1 MTDSYIALDLET
13 TGLEPKKEKITEI
26 AALKVEHGQIT
37 GRFVTLVNPKRP
49 LTERVVELTGITDD
63 MLKDA
68 PVIEDIIGEVLE
80 FIGNLPLLG
89 HNIRF
94 DYSFLKQ
101 AAVNQKM
108 EFECEAVDTLK
119 VCRKLMPEQEKK
131 NLGNACT
138 YYKIE
143 QPLAHR
149 AEADALSAHF
159 LYQKLVALYGEEQPE
174 LFVTTPLNCRMKRQQ
189 PATKRAIW
197 SLRPRGSSRS
207 HRIRGLRFA
216 LFTREMLPTACRTR
230 QERLYAIRREITAR
244 SKRNLPLFVRK
255 PDTS

>member
-138 YYKIE
+138 WRTGQRPMHYPPISCIRSWLPFMEKNS
-143 QPLAHR
+143 R
-149 AEADALSAHF
+149 
-159 LYQKLVALYGEEQPE
+159 
-174 LFVTTPLNCRMKRQQ
+174 N
-189 PATKRAIW
+189 
-197 SLRPRGSSRS
+197 SL
-207 HRIRGLRFA
+207 
-216 LFTREMLPTACRTR
+216 
-230 QERLYAIRREITAR
+230 
-244 SKRNLPLFVRK
+244 
-255 PDTS
+255 

>member
-1 MTDSYIALDLET
+1 
-13 TGLEPKKEKITEI
+13 
-26 AALKVEHGQIT
+26 
-37 GRFVTLVNPKRP
+37 
-49 LTERVVELTGITDD
+49 
-63 MLKDA
+63 
-68 PVIEDIIGEVLE
+68 VLE

-189 PATKRAIW
+189 PATKRQKEYLQDLLKCHRIDITVQ
-197 SLRPRGSSRS
+197 LDDISRS
-207 HRIRGLRFA
+207 DA
-216 LFTREMLPTACRTR
+216 S
-230 QERLYAIRREITAR
+230 RLIDKIILQYGR
-244 SKRNLPLFVRK
+244 VK
-255 PDTS
+255 PQNK

>member
-1 MTDSYIALDLET
+1 MIDSYIALDLET

-68 PVIEDIIGEVLE
+68 PVIENIIGEVLG
-80 FIGNLPLLG
+80 FIGDLPLLG

-119 VCRKLMPEQEKK
+119 LCRKLMPEQEKK
-131 NLGNACT
+131 NLGNACI
-138 YYKIE
+138 YYKITAFDT
-143 QPLAHR
+143 PGRGRCLVGAF
-149 AEADALSAHF
+149 ALSEVKGTSWRRPARVICDNAF
-159 LYQKLVALYGEEQPE
+159 KLPDEATAAGNE
-174 LFVTTPLNCRMKRQQ
+174 K
-189 PATKRAIW
+189 TKRILAGFIKM
-197 SLRPRGSSRS
+197 S
-207 HRIRGLRFA
+207 
-216 LFTREMLPTACRTR
+216 
-230 QERLYAIRREITAR
+230 
-244 SKRNLPLFVRK
+244 
-255 PDTS
+255 

>member
-119 VCRKLMPEQEKK
+119 LCRKLMPEQEKK

-138 YYKIE
+138 YSASICWWRVR
-143 QPLAHR
+143 LA
-149 AEADALSAHF
+149 
-159 LYQKLVALYGEEQPE
+159 
-174 LFVTTPLNCRMKRQQ
+174 
-189 PATKRAIW
+189 
-197 SLRPRGSSRS
+197 
-207 HRIRGLRFA
+207 
-216 LFTREMLPTACRTR
+216 
-230 QERLYAIRREITAR
+230 
-244 SKRNLPLFVRK
+244 
-255 PDTS
+255 

>member
-1 MTDSYIALDLET
+1 M
-13 TGLEPKKEKITEI
+13 
-26 AALKVEHGQIT
+26 
-37 GRFVTLVNPKRP
+37 
-49 LTERVVELTGITDD
+49 
-63 MLKDA
+63 
-68 PVIEDIIGEVLE
+68 LE

-119 VCRKLMPEQEKK
+119 LCRKLMPEQEKK

-159 LYQKLVALYGEEQPE
+159 LYQKSGCPSWRRAARIICDN
-174 LFVTTPLNCRMKRQQ
+174 PLNCRMKRQQ
-189 PATKRAIW
+189 PATKRQKEYLQDLLKCHRIDITVQ
-197 SLRPRGSSRS
+197 LNDISRS
-207 HRIRGLRFA
+207 DA
-216 LFTREMLPTACRTR
+216 S
-230 QERLYAIRREITAR
+230 RLIDKIILQYGR
-244 SKRNLPLFVRK
+244 VK
-255 PDTS
+255 PQNK

>member
-13 TGLEPKKEKITEI
+13 TGLEPKKKNNGDRSSESRAWTDHRPFRNSGKS
-26 AALKVEHGQIT
+26 
-37 GRFVTLVNPKRP
+37 KRP

-131 NLGNACT
+131 
-138 YYKIE
+138 
-143 QPLAHR
+143 
-149 AEADALSAHF
+149 
-159 LYQKLVALYGEEQPE
+159 
-174 LFVTTPLNCRMKRQQ
+174 
-189 PATKRAIW
+189 IW
-197 SLRPRGSSRS
+197 EMPVPIIRSNSPWRTGQRPMHYPPISCIRSWLPFMEKNSRNSL
-207 HRIRGLRFA
+207 
-216 LFTREMLPTACRTR
+216 
-230 QERLYAIRREITAR
+230 
-244 SKRNLPLFVRK
+244 
-255 PDTS
+255 

>member
-1 MTDSYIALDLET
+1 MIDSYIALDLET

-68 PVIEDIIGEVLE
+68 PVIENSYWRGAGIYWRSAPV
-80 FIGNLPLLG
+80 LG

-119 VCRKLMPEQEKK
+119 LCRKLMPEQEKK
-131 NLGNACT
+131 NLGNACI

-143 QPLAHR
+143 QPLTHR
-149 AEADALSAHF
+149 AEADALSAHL
-159 LYQKLVALYGEEQPE
+159 LYQKLRGLHGEDQPE
-174 LFVTTPLNCRMKRQQ
+174 LFATMPLNCRMKRQQ
-189 PATKRAIW
+189 PATKRQKEYLQDLLKCHRIDVTVQIDAM
-197 SLRPRGSSRS
+197 SRS
-207 HRIRGLRFA
+207 EVSRMIDNIISQYGRMTSRISG
-216 LFTREMLPTACRTR
+216 E
-230 QERLYAIRREITAR
+230 Q
-244 SKRNLPLFVRK
+244 K
-255 PDTS
+255 D

>member
-68 PVIEDIIGEVLE
+68 PVIDDIIGEVLE

-119 VCRKLMPEQEKK
+119 LCRKLMPEQEKK

-159 LYQKLVALYGEEQPE
+159 LYQKLGCPSWRRAAGTLCDNPFKLPDEAAATGNEKA
-174 LFVTTPLNCRMKRQQ
+174 KRIL
-189 PATKRAIW
+189 AGFIKM
-197 SLRPRGSSRS
+197 S
-207 HRIRGLRFA
+207 
-216 LFTREMLPTACRTR
+216 
-230 QERLYAIRREITAR
+230 
-244 SKRNLPLFVRK
+244 
-255 PDTS
+255 

>member
-119 VCRKLMPEQEKK
+119 VCRKLMPGQEKK

-138 YYKIE
+138 DYKIE

-159 LYQKLVALYGEEQPE
+159 LYQKLVALHGEEQPE

-189 PATKRAIW
+189 PATKRQKEYLQDLLKCHRIDITVQ
-197 SLRPRGSSRS
+197 LDDISRS
-207 HRIRGLRFA
+207 DA
-216 LFTREMLPTACRTR
+216 S
-230 QERLYAIRREITAR
+230 RLIDKIILQYGR
-244 SKRNLPLFVRK
+244 VK
-255 PDTS
+255 PQNK

>member
-159 LYQKLVALYGEEQPE
+159 LYQKLGCPSWRRTAGTLCDNPFKLPDEAAATGNEKA
-174 LFVTTPLNCRMKRQQ
+174 KRIL
-189 PATKRAIW
+189 AGFIKM
-197 SLRPRGSSRS
+197 S
-207 HRIRGLRFA
+207 
-216 LFTREMLPTACRTR
+216 
-230 QERLYAIRREITAR
+230 
-244 SKRNLPLFVRK
+244 
-255 PDTS
+255 

>member
-1 MTDSYIALDLET
+1 MADEMINSYVALDLET
-13 TGLEPKKEKITEI
+13 TGIGARHEKITEI
-26 AALKVEHGQIT
+26 GMVKVIDGETTDTYHT
-37 GRFVTLVNPKRP
+37 MVNPHREIPKRI
-49 LTERVVELTGITDD
+49 VELTGITDD
-63 MLKDA
+63 MVKDA
-68 PVIEDIIGEVLE
+68 LGIEEILDEVLAFTE
-80 FIGNLPLLG
+80 DLPLLG
-89 HNIRF
+89 HQIIF
-94 DYSFLKQ
+94 DYGFLVQ

-159 LYQKLVALYGEEQPE
+159 LYQKLVALHGEEQPE

-189 PATKRAIW
+189 PATKRQKEYLQDLLKCHRIDITVQ
-197 SLRPRGSSRS
+197 LDDISRS
-207 HRIRGLRFA
+207 DA
-216 LFTREMLPTACRTR
+216 S
-230 QERLYAIRREITAR
+230 RLIDKIILQYGR
-244 SKRNLPLFVRK
+244 VK
-255 PDTS
+255 PQNK

>member
-131 NLGNACT
+131 NLQEMADDHTMVETSEGTFEWTQEMTDQSIAE
-138 YYKIE
+138 YE
-143 QPLAHR
+143 QTLK
-149 AEADALSAHF
+149 DIKNGL
-159 LYQKLVALYGEEQPE
+159 LVSKSVDGDTECM
-174 LFVTTPLNCRMKRQQ
+174 TTFNPN
-189 PATKRAIW
+189 W
-197 SLRPRGSSRS
+197 VGS
-207 HRIRGLRFA
+207 
-216 LFTREMLPTACRTR
+216 TT
-230 QERLYAIRREITAR
+230 
-244 SKRNLPLFVRK
+244 
-255 PDTS
+255 D

>member
-131 NLGNACT
+131 NLQEMADDHTMVETSEGSFEWTQEMTDQSIAE
-138 YYKIE
+138 YE
-143 QPLAHR
+143 QTLK
-149 AEADALSAHF
+149 DIKNGL
-159 LYQKLVALYGEEQPE
+159 LVSKSVDGDTECM
-174 LFVTTPLNCRMKRQQ
+174 TTFNPN
-189 PATKRAIW
+189 W
-197 SLRPRGSSRS
+197 VGS
-207 HRIRGLRFA
+207 
-216 LFTREMLPTACRTR
+216 TT
-230 QERLYAIRREITAR
+230 
-244 SKRNLPLFVRK
+244 
-255 PDTS
+255 D

>member
-68 PVIEDIIGEVLE
+68 PVIENIIGEVLG
-80 FIGNLPLLG
+80 FIGDLPLLG

-131 NLGNACT
+131 NLQEMADDHTMVETSEGSFEWTQEMTDQSIAE
-138 YYKIE
+138 YE
-143 QPLAHR
+143 QTLK
-149 AEADALSAHF
+149 DIKNGL
-159 LYQKLVALYGEEQPE
+159 LVSKSVDGDTECM
-174 LFVTTPLNCRMKRQQ
+174 TTFNPN
-189 PATKRAIW
+189 W
-197 SLRPRGSSRS
+197 VGS
-207 HRIRGLRFA
+207 
-216 LFTREMLPTACRTR
+216 TT
-230 QERLYAIRREITAR
+230 
-244 SKRNLPLFVRK
+244 
-255 PDTS
+255 D

>member
-189 PATKRAIW
+189 PATKRQKEYLQDLLKCHRIDITVQ
-197 SLRPRGSSRS
+197 LDDISRS
-207 HRIRGLRFA
+207 DASILIDKIILQYGR
-216 LFTREMLPTACRTR
+216 
-230 QERLYAIRREITAR
+230 
-244 SKRNLPLFVRK
+244 VK
-255 PDTS
+255 PQNK

>member
-1 MTDSYIALDLET
+1 MIDSYIALDLET

-68 PVIEDIIGEVLE
+68 PVIENIIGEVLG
-80 FIGNLPLLG
+80 FIGDLPLLG

-119 VCRKLMPEQEKK
+119 LCRKLMPEQEKK
-131 NLGNACT
+131 NLQEMADDHTMVETSEGSFEWTQEMTDQSIAE
-138 YYKIE
+138 YE
-143 QPLAHR
+143 QTLK
-149 AEADALSAHF
+149 DIKNGL
-159 LYQKLVALYGEEQPE
+159 LVSKSVDGDTECM
-174 LFVTTPLNCRMKRQQ
+174 TTFNPN
-189 PATKRAIW
+189 W
-197 SLRPRGSSRS
+197 VGS
-207 HRIRGLRFA
+207 
-216 LFTREMLPTACRTR
+216 TT
-230 QERLYAIRREITAR
+230 
-244 SKRNLPLFVRK
+244 
-255 PDTS
+255 D

>member
-119 VCRKLMPEQEKK
+119 LCRKLMPEQEKK
-131 NLGNACT
+131 NLQEMADDHTMVETSEGSFEWTQEMTDQSIAE
-138 YYKIE
+138 YE
-143 QPLAHR
+143 QTLKDIKNR
-149 AEADALSAHF
+149 L
-159 LYQKLVALYGEEQPE
+159 LVSKSVDGDTECM
-174 LFVTTPLNCRMKRQQ
+174 TTFSPN
-189 PATKRAIW
+189 W
-197 SLRPRGSSRS
+197 VGS
-207 HRIRGLRFA
+207 
-216 LFTREMLPTACRTR
+216 TT
-230 QERLYAIRREITAR
+230 
-244 SKRNLPLFVRK
+244 
-255 PDTS
+255 D

>member
-131 NLGNACT
+131 NLQEMADDHTMVETSEGSFEWTQEMTAPGAPGRGRCIIRPFPVSEAGCPLWRRTAGTLCDNPFKLPDEAAATGNEKA
-138 YYKIE
+138 KRI
-143 QPLAHR
+143 LAGFIKM
-149 AEADALSAHF
+149 S
-159 LYQKLVALYGEEQPE
+159 
-174 LFVTTPLNCRMKRQQ
+174 
-189 PATKRAIW
+189 
-197 SLRPRGSSRS
+197 
-207 HRIRGLRFA
+207 
-216 LFTREMLPTACRTR
+216 
-230 QERLYAIRREITAR
+230 
-244 SKRNLPLFVRK
+244 
-255 PDTS
+255 

>member
-1 MTDSYIALDLET
+1 MIDSYIALDLET

-68 PVIEDIIGEVLE
+68 PVIENIIGEVLG
-80 FIGNLPLLG
+80 FIGDLPLLG

-119 VCRKLMPEQEKK
+119 LCRKLMPEQGKK
-131 NLGNACT
+131 NLGNACI

-143 QPLAHR
+143 QPLTHR
-149 AEADALSAHF
+149 AEADALSAHL
-159 LYQKLVALYGEEQPE
+159 LYQKLRGLHGEDQPE
-174 LFVTTPLNCRMKRQQ
+174 LFATMPLNCRMKRQQ
-189 PATKRAIW
+189 PATKRQKEYLQDLLKCHRINITVQ
-197 SLRPRGSSRS
+197 LNDISRS
-207 HRIRGLRFA
+207 DA
-216 LFTREMLPTACRTR
+216 S
-230 QERLYAIRREITAR
+230 RLIDKIILQYGR
-244 SKRNLPLFVRK
+244 VK
-255 PDTS
+255 PQNK